1 VALSLPD
8 HWLWDFWI
16 ADDRTAYHLFFLKA
30 PRVGDPDLR
39 HWNTSVGHAISTD
52 LVQWQVV
59 ADALTPSTEPAF
71 DDLATWTGSVV
82 RGDDDTWYL
91 FYTGL
96 SMARASAVLWS
107 LRTGT
112 RSRTEMAGEGW
123 LTSDAAVTLATLF
136 PGMLTI
142 RFGAASLRRQGPH
155 LQDRPSDS
163 GTRQRDCSDPQ
174 TAVVVDHQERPS

>member
-1 VALSLPD
+1 M
-8 HWLWDFWI
+8 
-16 ADDRTAYHLFFLKA
+16 
-30 PRVGDPDLR
+30 GDPDLR

-96 SMARASAVLWS
+96 SMTGASAVLWS

-142 RFGAASLRRQGPH
+142 RFGAASLRRVSAMRTTGPVA
-155 LQDRPSDS
+155 D
-163 GTRQRDCSDPQ
+163 
-174 TAVVVDHQERPS
+174 ERAESTGIPRAGHHYGETMRHGSAPVRRCPLAGCR